1 MMHRFFADENRSD
14 SDTVFL
20 TPEDAHHALA
30 VLRLKTG
37 DQVEVLRQRQRFLAE
52 ITDTADGQVRLS
64 LLSSLPG
71 TEPSLAITLFQGL
84 PKGDKMDWVVQK
96 AAEIGVSRIIPL
108 QMQRCVVR
116 IDPKDFRRKTE
127 RWQRIAHES
136 CKQCGR
142 GVEPEVAE
150 PISVSGLPPL
160 MQPLDAVMVPWEECG
175 RGGPMAFVGAHP
187 RLSSLGVVIG
197 PEGGITPEEMA
208 FLQSYACVPVTLGP
222 RILRAET
229 AGLAAVSA
237 ILALYGE
244 ME

>member
-1 MMHRFFADENRSD
+1 MMHRFFADESRSD
-14 SDTVFL
+14 SETAFL
-20 TPEDAHHALA
+20 TAEDARHALT
-30 VLRLKTG
+30 VLRLKAG
-37 DQVEVLRQRQRFLAE
+37 DRVEVLRQRQRFLAE
-52 ITDTADGQVRLS
+52 ITDTADGEVRLS

-71 TEPSLAITLFQGL
+71 TEPALNITLFQGL

-96 AAEIGVSRIIPL
+96 AAEIGVSRVVPV

-116 IDPKDFRRKTE
+116 LEPKDFRRKTE

-142 GVEPEVAE
+142 GVEPEVTE
-150 PISVSGLPPL
+150 PVAFPALPPL
-160 MQPLDAVMVPWEECG
+160 LQPLEAVMVPWEECG
-175 RGGPMAFVGAHP
+175 QGGPMAFVGAHP
-187 RLSSLGVVIG
+187 KLCSLGIVIG
-197 PEGGITPEEMA
+197 PEGGISPEEMA
-208 FLQSYACVPVTLGP
+208 FLQSCSGVPVTLGP